1 LVSDIVGNALTDT
14 LNTLDLSSRYSRLLS
29 LLLGRFDEIKV
40 ASVEDTECKVDD
52 YVERNKFSQSQND
65 DMFETIVSLQ
75 TRGRKRQLKV
85 ALGLEGSSTT
95 SSMNITAIESIV
107 HAVFESN
114 NQVPLNEYLAT
125 SKHGLEAYGNVLKRI
140 FIHDFPSLALGCHY
154 DTLKAVER
162 SLCGV
167 SDDDLKRAMKDSDE
181 FQCDYERKTE
191 ELKELN

>member
-1 LVSDIVGNALTDT
+1 M
-14 LNTLDLSSRYSRLLS
+14 
-29 LLLGRFDEIKV
+29 
-40 ASVEDTECKVDD
+40 EDTECKVDD
-52 YVERNKFSQSQND
+52 YVERNKFSHSQND

-125 SKHGLEAYGNVLKRI
+125 SKHGLEAYGNVLKRR
-140 FIHDFPSLALGCHY
+140 FIRDFPSLALGCH
-154 DTLKAVER
+154 
-162 SLCGV
+162 
-167 SDDDLKRAMKDSDE
+167 
-181 FQCDYERKTE
+181 
-191 ELKELN
+191 